1 MSKKNNQFWESASMN
16 NACFNYYYQ
25 RLVELSMS
33 MFEWKNLPDSIDPRY
48 LELILF
54 TNGSAIFFKDDVL
67 GYLTLKM
74 IINSPLDVYNVPME
88 RRAIANNGYQKNLT
102 SKDSVIIYNNML
114 RTSSQPSIELFARRL
129 YDLDRTIDINA
140 RAQKTPLLIRGSEAQ
155 MLTLKNAYMK
165 YDGNMPLIVSDNTID
180 LKDGFNVLTTNAPF
194 IADKL
199 YTLKT
204 EIWNEALTYLGI
216 SNVNSWKRERMLHDE
231 ITRNLG
237 GTLASRYSRL
247 ESRRQAC
254 DKINKMFGTDIWCD
268 YREDNIAVEVETKI
282 DEATEEGNDEEV

>member
-1 MSKKNNQFWESASMN
+1 MSKKNRQFWETAKLN
-16 NACFNYYYQ
+16 NATFNYYYE

-33 MFEWKNLPDSIDPRY
+33 MFEWKNLPETVDPRY

-54 TNGSAIFFKDDVL
+54 TNGSAVFFEDDVL

-74 IINSPLDVYNVPME
+74 VVSSPLNVYNIPTE
-88 RRAIANNGYQKNLT
+88 RRAIANNGYQKQLSIDN
-102 SKDSVIIYNNML
+102 SVIIYNNML
-114 RTSSQPSIELFARRL
+114 RTNSQQAVELFAKRL
-129 YDLDRTIDINA
+129 YDLDRTIDVNA
-140 RAQKTPLLIRGSEAQ
+140 SAQKTPILLRGTESQ

-165 YDGNMPLIVSDNTID
+165 YDGNMPVMLSDKDFD
-180 LKDGFNVLTTNAPF
+180 LKDGFDVLQTGAPF
-194 IADKL
+194 VADKL

-247 ESRRQAC
+247 ESRKQAC
-254 DKINKMFGTDIWCD
+254 EKINKMFGLNIDCE
-268 YREDNIAVEVETKI
+268 YREDNIAVEFEEK
-282 DEATEEGNDEEV
+282 TEDKKEENDE

>member
-1 MSKKNNQFWESASMN
+1 MSKKNRQFWEAAKLN
-16 NACFNYYYQ
+16 NATFNYYYE

-33 MFEWKNLPDSIDPRY
+33 MFEWKNLPETVDPRY

-54 TNGSAIFFKDDVL
+54 TNGSAVFFEDDVL

-74 IINSPLDVYNVPME
+74 VVNSPLNVYNIPTE
-88 RRAIANNGYQKNLT
+88 RRAIANNGYQKQLSIDN
-102 SKDSVIIYNNML
+102 SVIIYNNML
-114 RTSSQPSIELFARRL
+114 RTNSQQAVELFAKRL

-140 RAQKTPLLIRGSEAQ
+140 SAQKTPILLRGTESQ
-155 MLTLKNAYMK
+155 ILTLKNAYMK
-165 YDGNMPLIVSDNTID
+165 YDGNMPVMVSDKDID
-180 LKDGFNVLTTNAPF
+180 LKDGFDVLLTGAPF
-194 IADKL
+194 VADKL

-247 ESRRQAC
+247 ESRKQAC
-254 DKINKMFGTDIWCD
+254 EKINAMFGLNIDCE
-268 YREDNIAVEVETKI
+268 YREDNIAVEVESKI
-282 DEATEEGNDEEV
+282 DERLEENDE

>member
-1 MSKKNNQFWESASMN
+1 MSKKNRQFWETAKMN
-16 NACFNYYYQ
+16 NATFNYYYE

-33 MFEWKNLPDSIDPRY
+33 MFEWKNLPETVDPRY

-54 TNGSAIFFKDDVL
+54 TNGSAVFFEDDVL

-74 IINSPLDVYNVPME
+74 VVNSPLNVYNIPTE
-88 RRAIANNGYQKNLT
+88 RRAIANNGYQKQLSIDN
-102 SKDSVIIYNNML
+102 SVIIYNNML
-114 RTSSQPSIELFARRL
+114 RTNSQQAVELFAKRL

-140 RAQKTPLLIRGSEAQ
+140 SAQKTPILLRGTESQ
-155 MLTLKNAYMK
+155 ILTLKNAYMK
-165 YDGNMPLIVSDNTID
+165 YDGNMPVMVSDKDID
-180 LKDGFNVLTTNAPF
+180 LKDGFDVLLTGAPF
-194 IADKL
+194 VADKL

-247 ESRRQAC
+247 ESRKQAC
-254 DKINKMFGTDIWCD
+254 EKINAMFGLNIDCE
-268 YREDNIAVEVETKI
+268 YREDNIAVEVESKI
-282 DEATEEGNDEEV
+282 DERLEENDE